1 MTITKD
7 DHLYEI
13 MLRLNPDGSVR
24 GAHQVSLERLM
35 DGETVIS
42 EREMPAIAIDPD
54 DIAGLI
60 GANSAEMIAQITR
73 LQTERDDAV
82 SALEAAES
90 RIAELTASVDGGS
103 RRIAGAY
110 FRSALIEMELI
121 DTVRAAIT
129 DPVKLELFNT
139 ATEFNDQ
146 DADVKAIATALD
158 IDLSAVFDAAEAI
171 RAGRG

>member
-1 MTITKD
+1 MTITKE

-24 GAHQVSLERLM
+24 GAHQANLERLM

-42 EREMPAIAIDPD
+42 EREMPAVAIDPD

-60 GANSAEMIAQITR
+60 GANSAEMIAQVTR
-73 LQTERDDAV
+73 LQAERDDAV

-121 DTVRAAIT
+121 DTVLGAIA

-146 DADVKAIATALD
+146 DADVKAIAAALD